1 MRFEINNIE
10 WSVITVPH
18 FSDCLRRSDG
28 SFTLG
33 VTDNSTKTICLS
45 NRLTGV
51 YKRKV
56 LIHEI
61 CHAVCMSYEIHI
73 PLEQEEFLC
82 DFVASYGD
90 EVFTIADRM
99 LSAIYSVA

>member
-1 MRFEINNIE
+1 MNFEINGIKWE
-10 WSVITVPH
+10 VISVEP

-28 SFTLG
+28 SFAVG

-45 NRLTGV
+45 NRLYGA

-61 CHAVCMSYEIHI
+61 CHAVCMSRDIHI
-73 PLEQEEFLC
+73 PIEQEEFLC

-90 EVFTIADRM
+90 EVFNIAERM
-99 LSAIYSVA
+99 FSIVAAVA